1 MSSNAMTFL
10 ELIINSM
17 WRLFTGWKF
26 PGLGF
31 TPAQFFAFLLI
42 FPLIIQFVYALFSG
56 YVLSDNSSRSSS
68 RSRRGDK

>member
-1 MSSNAMTFL
+1 MSANAMTFL

-42 FPLIIQFVYALFSG
+42 FPLVIHFVYSLLSG
-56 YVLSDNSSRSSS
+56 YVLTDNS
-68 RSRRGDK
+68 SRRGDK